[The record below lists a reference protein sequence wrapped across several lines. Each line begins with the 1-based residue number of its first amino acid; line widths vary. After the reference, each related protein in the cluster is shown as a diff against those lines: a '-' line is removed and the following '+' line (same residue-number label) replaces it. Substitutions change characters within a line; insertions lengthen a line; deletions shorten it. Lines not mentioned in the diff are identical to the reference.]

1 MHTFS
6 RPQQSSTDVSTKAGP
21 ALVPDEARRVAQWE
35 PGPVRT
41 RPAWRFHELFES
53 VADTHPGRPAV
64 VTEAGVE
71 TYVQVEHQANRIAR
85 ILLDHGVTSEE
96 PVAVLTECSPHL
108 PATVLGI
115 WKAGAAYLPL
125 ALEQP
130 PERLAFMT
138 KDAGARLLIV
148 LDENPVPPALE
159 AAVDT
164 ILRPDLCEQDSEQK
178 ASLSQNVRPK
188 IASTPHDLAYIIYTS
203 GTSGMPK
210 GVLIQHDAL
219 VNVAYMSEET
229 FALTP
234 EDRVS
239 LVATPGFDA
248 SLWESRFMERLW
260 SHRELYFCL
269 RGTDLSAARNRPPA
283 RGGTALGKYPHF
295 YPPRKRRPGGA
306 RRNGGSLA
314 GRDGA
319 GARLFE

>member
-188 IASTPHDLAYIIYTS
+188 IAGTPHDLAYIIYTS

-248 SLWESRFMERLW
+248 SLWELGIGLLHGRSIVPVSRA
-260 SHRELYFCL
+260 L
-269 RGTDLSAARNRPPA
+269 RDDPW
-283 RGGTALGKYPHF
+283 AL
-295 YPPRKRRPGGA
+295 KRWYKTQR
-306 RRNGGSLA
+306 
-314 GRDGA
+314 RDGGLSRA
-319 GARLFE
+319 VVSSRQPADSFRRTARPDRGWRGAEP